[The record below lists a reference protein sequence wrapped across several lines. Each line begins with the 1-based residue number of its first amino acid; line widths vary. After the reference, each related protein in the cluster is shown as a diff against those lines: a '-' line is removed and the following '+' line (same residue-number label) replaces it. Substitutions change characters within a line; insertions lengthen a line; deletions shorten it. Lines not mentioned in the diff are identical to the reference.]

1 MTISFDTVSAQA
13 IELRKLERKFEK
25 MSQQVLSGLYPGFPP
40 FLPQNLQSMYSYMQP
55 LLQQTCLFPSLAHL
69 QQAALPPPY
78 LANTGPGEINE
89 AGSQETSRDRSISP
103 SVTGMVISSGEQEE
117 KEDYMAELAREK
129 EVLVSRGMTREGS
142 LLMRLLERGEQ
153 LTRNKN
159 FLSFRNSILNSQ
171 RSACVSPAMLA
182 PPWTRTGGCWTSTG
196 RSPSG

>member
-1 MTISFDTVSAQA
+1 
-13 IELRKLERKFEK
+13 

-69 QQAALPPPY
+69 QQAALTPPY
-78 LANTGPGEINE
+78 LANTGPGEVDE
-89 AGSQETSRDRSISP
+89 VRSQETPRDRSISP

-142 LLMRLLERGEQ
+142 LLMRLLERGEL

-159 FLSFRNSILNSQ
+159 STFSESNFSSILNSQ
-171 RSACVSPAMLA
+171 RSACVSLAMLA